1 MKKYF
6 FVRMDGRYVK
16 INFHDIIYMEGRRN
30 YIRIV
35 TENNFYMVLITMK
48 QMEQMLPAA
57 LFRRIHKSFI
67 VSMDKVMEFDS
78 ETVYLK
84 NKELPIGKNYW
95 QAFEN
100 SVIIAKSDNK
110 TTMLSIAIDY
120 NSRKLIAG

>member
-84 NKELPIGKNYW
+84 NKELPIGK
-95 QAFEN
+95 
-100 SVIIAKSDNK
+100 
-110 TTMLSIAIDY
+110 
-120 NSRKLIAG
+120 KLLAGI